1 MTKVFNPMKV
11 FKVCLITCALILS
24 SNSVFAQ
31 KITFNVNLKPQ
42 LEDSTF
48 IPGRDQLRVI
58 GSAQPIS
65 LATPYYLTDQEPIDS
80 VYSVTINFS
89 PRYRNQTIVYNFE
102 MTVNYRKIVEDLER
116 QLLIQQGEVELD
128 PLYFNAFAW

>member
-1 MTKVFNPMKV
+1 MKIIQFFILV
-11 FKVCLITCALILS
+11 GAFFIT

-31 KITFNVNLKPQ
+31 KVTFNVNLKPQ

-48 IPGRDQLRVI
+48 IPGRDQLKVV
-58 GSAQPIS
+58 GSVQPIN

-89 PRYRNQTIVYNFE
+89 PRFRNQTVTYNFE
-102 MTVNYRKIVEDLER
+102 MTVNYRKLTETLER
-116 QLLIQQGEVELD
+116 ELLLRQGEVSID

>member
-1 MTKVFNPMKV
+1 MKLVQFFIVVGVF
-11 FKVCLITCALILS
+11 FIC
-24 SNSVFAQ
+24 SNTVFAQ
-31 KITFNVNLKPQ
+31 KVTFNVNLKPE

-48 IPGRDQLRVI
+48 IPGRDQIRII
-58 GSAQPIS
+58 GSVQPIN

-89 PRYRNQTIVYNFE
+89 PRLRNQTITYNFE
-102 MTVNYRKIVEDLER
+102 MTLNYRKLSETLQR
-116 QLLIQQGEVELD
+116 QLQIRQGEVSLD

>member
-1 MTKVFNPMKV
+1 MRILPFLIISCVVFFP
-11 FKVCLITCALILS
+11 
-24 SNSVFAQ
+24 SNSAIAQ
-31 KITFNVNLKPQ
+31 KVTFNVNLKPQ

-102 MTVNYRKIVEDLER
+102 MTANYRKITEELER
-116 QLLIQQGEVELD
+116 QLLIRQGEVELD